1 MNNKFA
7 RHFII
12 IIVVIAM
19 MLSSCTSNL
28 SHETIGDTLQ
38 YLASDELEGRIAG
51 SKGNLKTQ
59 EFIID
64 SLVENN
70 IEGYNGTYK
79 NSFGYQ
85 NVDPIDT
92 TVELN
97 GKKFKENKDYT
108 VRNYNR
114 CFGKYPI
121 ATKDKIKDKCILL
134 LDEGDKA
141 YEYYDNNNV
150 QAIMIHSTIPV
161 AMTMTLRNKLVLS
174 INSDTYEYLLKNVGE
189 EINIESKFN
198 VVHKRENN
206 IIGVISGKDAKQAI
220 VISAHFDHIGKAN
233 DHIFNGALD
242 NASGTVAVLDI
253 ARMLSKKIEKEKSPI
268 DIYFAFFNAEE
279 LGLYGSRSFSDEI
292 QKKYGRDNV
301 LNINIDCVGDK
312 DSNTLSIYQNQKS
325 FSQSI
330 ADMLV
335 EDLKDTD
342 INILT
347 PNESTGMSDHRWFN
361 NHIFIYDIMEYIHTT
376 EDTAKKIDTD
386 IIKELCNSICD
397 VIIKYLE
404 NPVVG

>member
-12 IIVVIAM
+12 IIVVVAM
-19 MLSSCTSNL
+19 ILSSCTSNL
-28 SHETIGDTLQ
+28 SHETIEDTIQ

-70 IEGYNGTYK
+70 IEGYNGKYN

-85 NVDPIDT
+85 NVEPIDT
-92 TVELN
+92 IVEFE
-97 GKKFKENKDYT
+97 GKAFKENKDYF

-121 ATKDKIKDKCILL
+121 TTKDKILDKCVLL
-134 LDEGDKA
+134 LDDGDKA
-141 YEYYDNNNV
+141 YEYYDNYNV

-161 AMTMTLRNKLVLS
+161 AKTMTLRNKLVLS
-174 INSDTYEYLLKNVGE
+174 INTDTYEYLLKNVGE
-189 EINIESKFN
+189 GINIKSKYN

-220 VISAHFDHIGKAN
+220 VISAHFDHIGKVN
-233 DHIFNGALD
+233 NHVFNGALD
-242 NASGTVAVLDI
+242 NASGTAVVLDI
-253 ARMLSKKIEKEKSPI
+253 ASMLSQNIVKDKYPV

-312 DSNTLSIYQNQKS
+312 DSNTLSIYQNNKS
-325 FSQSI
+325 LSQSV
-330 ADMLV
+330 ATMLV
-335 EDLKDTD
+335 ADLKDTD
-342 INILT
+342 INVLT
-347 PNESTGMSDHRWFN
+347 PNESSGMSDHRWFSS
-361 NHIFIYDIMEYIHTT
+361 HIFIYDIMEYIHTT
-376 EDTAKKIDTD
+376 EDTAEKIDAD
-386 IIKELCNSICD
+386 IIKELSNSICD
-397 VIIKYLE
+397 VIIEYLE
-404 NPVVG
+404 NPFVG